1 MTKETT
7 NPEVPKWIEER
18 VLPAT
23 EDRVKSLHLLKEG
36 GLRKSA
42 LLFTNDHAYVA
53 EKATLRGVKLYEV
66 EYPQGLLLN
75 QASCPH
81 CGETIQE
88 PVRKVAT
95 TDGGGNGRTAKR
107 RTKTQPTTRKIYA
120 GEDIPVNE
128 VEGIGTTYLDRL
140 ADVGIETTNDLLA
153 SDIDTVVDVSRAPKA
168 TVQKWYGMAELMRVK
183 GIGKQFAELLVRSG
197 ITSIDDLR
205 EQKPKQLSELVN
217 AKMESVD
224 VTIQG
229 AGVSQKRAGN
239 WITAARKMKKTEV
252 EAPGIPA

>member
-1 MTKETT
+1 MTEETT

-75 QASCPH
+75 QAACPH
-81 CGETIQE
+81 CGEKIQE

-95 TDGGGNGRTAKR
+95 AEGGNGRKKAKPKAR
-107 RTKTQPTTRKIYA
+107 PQPTTRKIYA

-128 VEGIGTTYLDRL
+128 IEGIGTTYLDRL
-140 ADVGIETTNDLLA
+140 ADIGIESTNDLLA
-153 SDIDTVVDVSRAPKA
+153 SDIDTVADVAQAPKA

-197 ITSIDDLR
+197 VTSIDDLR

-217 AKMESVD
+217 AKMESLD
-224 VTIQG
+224 TTIQG

-239 WITAARKMKKTEV
+239 WIQAARKMKKTEV
-252 EAPGIPA
+252 ETPGIPA

>member
-1 MTKETT
+1 MAEETT
-7 NPEVPKWIEER
+7 NPDVPKWIEER

-23 EDRVKSLHLLKEG
+23 EERVKSLHLLKEG
-36 GLRKSA
+36 GMRKSA

-75 QASCPH
+75 QTACPH
-81 CGETIQE
+81 CGKTIQE

-95 TDGGGNGRTAKR
+95 TDGGGNGRKKKKTTPTP
-107 RTKTQPTTRKIYA
+107 RTQTIYA

-128 VEGIGTTYLDRL
+128 IEGIGTTYLDRL
-140 ADVGIETTNDLLA
+140 ADVGIETTNALLA
-153 SDIDTVVDVSRAPKA
+153 SDLDTVVEVSKAPKA
-168 TVQKWYGMAELMRVK
+168 TVEKWYGMAELMRVK

-197 ITSIDDLR
+197 VTSIDELK

-217 AKMESVD
+217 AKMESLD

-239 WITAARKMKKTEV
+239 WIKAARKMKTTEV

>member
-1 MTKETT
+1 MTDEPT

-23 EDRVKSLHLLKEG
+23 EERVKSLHLLKEG
-36 GLRKSA
+36 GMRKSA

-75 QASCPH
+75 QTACPH

-95 TDGGGNGRTAKR
+95 SDGGGNGRKKQ
-107 RTKTQPTTRKIYA
+107 TKPTTHTRKIYG

-128 VEGIGTTYLDRL
+128 IEGIGTTYLDRL
-140 ADVGIETTNDLLA
+140 ADVGIETTNGLLA
-153 SDIDTVVDVSRAPKA
+153 SDIDTVTKVSKAPKA

-197 ITSIDDLR
+197 VTSIDELKD
-205 EQKPKQLSELVN
+205 QKPKQLSKLVN
-217 AKMESVD
+217 AKMESLD

-229 AGVSQKRAGN
+229 AGVSEKRAGN
-239 WITAARKMKKTEV
+239 WIKAARKMKKTEV
-252 EAPGIPA
+252 EAPAIPA

>member
-1 MTKETT
+1 MADEPT
-7 NPEVPKWIEER
+7 NPDIPKWIEER

-23 EDRVKSLHLLKEG
+23 EERVKSLHLLKEG
-36 GLRKSA
+36 GMRKSA

-75 QASCPH
+75 QTACPH

-95 TDGGGNGRTAKR
+95 TDGGGNGRKKS
-107 RTKTQPTTRKIYA
+107 KTQAKPTTRSIYA

-128 VEGIGTTYLDRL
+128 IEGVGTTYLDRL

-153 SDIDTVVDVSRAPKA
+153 SDIGTVTKVSKAPKA

-197 ITSIDDLR
+197 ITSIDELKA
-205 EQKPKQLSELVN
+205 QKPKQLAELVN
-217 AKMESVD
+217 AKMESLD

-229 AGVSQKRAGN
+229 AGVSEKRAGN
-239 WITAARKMKKTEV
+239 WIKAARQMKKTKV
-252 EAPGIPA
+252 DAPGIPA